1 MRCWLRRMGEINQLN
16 RALNNG
22 LETVR
27 RGVPFREALDWTTAQ
42 RSLPSSPI
50 AFAPKSGEAK
60 PKPPTQQP
68 LCLLPL
74 SCSSISSAIYIY
86 TDSRDAESPTRV
98 VVGAVRSS

>member
-60 PKPPTQQP
+60 SKPRTQQP

-74 SCSSISSAIYIY
+74 SCSSISGAIYIY
-86 TDSRDAESPTRV
+86 TDSRDADRV
-98 VVGAVRSS
+98 TNKSSSRSRP